1 MGRGPGLR
9 PAGFRRTSAA
19 VIDRQKVTVV
29 VPTHNRRAAVL
40 RLLEALAMQ
49 TASPATFH
57 AVVVV
62 DGSTDDTAEA
72 LRARTFPFPLEV
84 VQQPALGPAAARN
97 EGARRAAGRILLF
110 LDDDVQP
117 DAQVIAAHLAL
128 HAEAENRVG
137 IGMLPPVAEGDALF
151 PKILRFWWMRMQ
163 ETLLRSGHRFSFKDL
178 LSGHFSIARSRFDA
192 LGGFDPALR
201 CHEDYELGFRAIQA
215 GMDFR
220 VARGTRAFHHDDTTI
235 EKVFR
240 RKLEEGMADVAL
252 GRRHPALVG
261 GLPFAWEGHTS
272 RKKRALIRAAWSA
285 STAGDAV
292 ARSLQGTLPMYEAAS
307 LRFRWRRLLEAL
319 LDYWYWRGIAAVLHR
334 PGELRALLATAPKA
348 PEPLTVDLAPTI
360 AAAEAALDE
369 HRPAAARLRLGDEPV
384 ATIPAYAGYERLRG
398 AHLRPLLARWC
409 SMPYLQAAARRGQIP
424 EAFLP
429 LPRTLDP

>member
-9 PAGFRRTSAA
+9 HDAFRRTGADVSDPGS
-19 VIDRQKVTVV
+19 ITVV
-29 VPTHNRRAAVL
+29 VPTHNRRAAVQQ
-40 RLLEALAMQ
+40 LLDALARQ
-49 TASPATFH
+49 DTPAATFH
-57 AVVVV
+57 VIVVV
-62 DGSTDDTAEA
+62 DGSTDGTADA
-72 LRARTFPFPLEV
+72 LRARNFPFPLDV
-84 VQQPALGPAAARN
+84 VQQPSLGPAAARN
-97 EGARRAAGRILLF
+97 EGARRATGRILLF

-117 DAQVIAAHLAL
+117 DSQVIAAHCAL
-128 HAEAENRVG
+128 HAGGDDRIG

-163 ETLLRSGHRFSFKDL
+163 EALLRPGHRFSFKDL
-178 LSGHFSIARSRFDA
+178 LSGHFSIARSRFES
-192 LGGFDPALR
+192 LGGFDPGLR

-215 GMDFR
+215 GMDFQ
-220 VARGTRAFHHDDTTI
+220 VARGTRAFHHDATTI

-240 RKLEEGMADVAL
+240 RKLDEGMADVVL

-285 STAGDAV
+285 SPAVDAL
-292 ARSLQGTLPMYEAAS
+292 ARSLQRTLPLYEAAS

-319 LDYWYWRGIAAVLHR
+319 IDYWYWRGVAEVLRHPR
-334 PGELRALLATAPKA
+334 ELRALLATAAKPPA
-348 PEPLTVDLAPTI
+348 PLTIDLAPTL
-360 AAAEAALDE
+360 AAAEAALDA
-369 HRPAAARLRLGDEPV
+369 HRPAAAHVRYGDELV
-384 ATIPAYAGYERLRG
+384 ATIPAYPGYERLRG

-409 SMPYLQAAARRGQIP
+409 AVPYLQAAARRGQVP

-429 LPRTLDP
+429 VPRTFDP